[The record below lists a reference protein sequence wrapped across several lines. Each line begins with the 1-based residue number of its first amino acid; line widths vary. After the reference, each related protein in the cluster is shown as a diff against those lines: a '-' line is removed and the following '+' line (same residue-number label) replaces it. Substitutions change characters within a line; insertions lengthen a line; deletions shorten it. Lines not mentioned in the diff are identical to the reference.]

1 MRSSRRST
9 VRGSSSLGFTWQSVI
24 ILSCPRIE
32 GELAEVEESGSVS
45 WSQSVTIKTEED
57 SNETQD
63 L

>member
-1 MRSSRRST
+1 M
-9 VRGSSSLGFTWQSVI
+9 I